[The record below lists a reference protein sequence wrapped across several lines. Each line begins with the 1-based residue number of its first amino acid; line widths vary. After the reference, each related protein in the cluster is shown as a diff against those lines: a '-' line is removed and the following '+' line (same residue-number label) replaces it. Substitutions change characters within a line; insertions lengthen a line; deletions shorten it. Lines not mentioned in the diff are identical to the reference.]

1 MKAIVLGGG
10 FVGSII
16 AKDLAQDKD
25 FQVSVVDQ
33 SERVLN
39 KLASEANIKGIIGDL
54 ANADNIKKLVA
65 DQDIVLGAVPEVMG
79 FNMLK
84 AVVEAGKNIAD
95 VSAAPENQLDLD
107 DLAKKHNVTAVVE
120 MGVAPGM
127 SNLLVGYVDSLL
139 DKTERV
145 SILVGGLPV
154 VREWPYEY
162 MLVFSLRGVIGE
174 YLTPARIVEC
184 GKLIE
189 KPALSDIEL
198 IDFPNIGT
206 LEAFYTDGLGSLV
219 YTVKAPFMKEK
230 TLRYPGHAEKMRMLR
245 ETGFFGSE
253 PIEVE
258 GSKVKPLDLTIKL
271 LFPKWERKNGERDF
285 TIMRI
290 NVEGEKDNKRLRYT
304 YDLLSYFDE
313 KTNTTSMARTTGLPC
328 AIVGRLI
335 AKGEYS
341 RKGICPPEY
350 VLSLIHI

>member
-162 MLVFSLRGVIGE
+162 MLVFSLRCVI
-174 YLTPARIVEC
+174 
-184 GKLIE
+184 
-189 KPALSDIEL
+189 
-198 IDFPNIGT
+198 
-206 LEAFYTDGLGSLV
+206 
-219 YTVKAPFMKEK
+219 
-230 TLRYPGHAEKMRMLR
+230 
-245 ETGFFGSE
+245 
-253 PIEVE
+253 
-258 GSKVKPLDLTIKL
+258 
-271 LFPKWERKNGERDF
+271 
-285 TIMRI
+285 
-290 NVEGEKDNKRLRYT
+290 
-304 YDLLSYFDE
+304 
-313 KTNTTSMARTTGLPC
+313 
-328 AIVGRLI
+328 
-335 AKGEYS
+335 
-341 RKGICPPEY
+341 
-350 VLSLIHI
+350 